1 MFSLNLIKYQ
11 TYASQSV
18 PTLSWTN
25 PENVESACE
34 FKSKNGKQVWWQ
46 FKFPTFL
53 QGTRWHWTSRI
64 KEKVGWV
71 NMLKNLEPKVYLETQ
86 PNFLE

>member
-34 FKSKNGKQVWWQ
+34 FKSQKWKASMVTIQVSNVFAGNTLALNQ
-46 FKFPTFL
+46 QNQRKGRLSQHAQEF
-53 QGTRWHWTSRI
+53 GA
-64 KEKVGWV
+64 
-71 NMLKNLEPKVYLETQ
+71 
-86 PNFLE
+86 